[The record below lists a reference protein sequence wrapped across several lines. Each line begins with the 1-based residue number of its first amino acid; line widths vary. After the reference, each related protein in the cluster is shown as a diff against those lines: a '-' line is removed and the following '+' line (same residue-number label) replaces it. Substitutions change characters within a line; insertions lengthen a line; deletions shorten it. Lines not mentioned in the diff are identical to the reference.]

1 MMFALPAAAFAIVM
15 AARKENRKAVAG
27 AMIGLGLT
35 SFLTG
40 ITEPIEFSFMF
51 LSPVLYVIHA
61 VLTGLSMA
69 IVNLLGILHGFS
81 FSAGFIDYALNFG
94 IAKKPLLIIPV
105 GLAFAVVYY
114 FLFYFMITKFD
125 LKTPGREDESLVT
138 DTGVVLT
145 DSDDKY
151 EQQAAQIFAGLKG
164 TENVTSI
171 DNCATRLRLQ
181 VKDPSII
188 DEAAIKAA
196 GAKGVMKMG
205 ATSVQ
210 IIIGTD
216 VEFVAD
222 AMKRQ
227 K

>member
-1 MMFALPAAAFAIVM
+1 M
-15 AARKENRKAVAG
+15 AV
-27 AMIGLGLT
+27 
-35 SFLTG
+35 
-40 ITEPIEFSFMF
+40 
-51 LSPVLYVIHA
+51 
-61 VLTGLSMA
+61 
-69 IVNLLGILHGFS
+69 VNLLGILHSFS
-81 FSAGFIDYALNFG
+81 FSAGFIDYVLNFG
-94 IAKKPLLIIPV
+94 IATKPLLLLLV
-105 GLAFAVVYY
+105 GLAFAVIYY

-125 LKTPGREDESLVT
+125 LKTPGREDETLVT
-138 DTGVVLT
+138 DAGLVADV
-145 DSDDKY
+145 SDDKY
-151 EQQAAQIFAGLKG
+151 EQQAARIFAGLQG
-164 TENVTSI
+164 TENVTAI

-181 VKDPSII
+181 VKDASII

-205 ATSVQ
+205 AKNVQ